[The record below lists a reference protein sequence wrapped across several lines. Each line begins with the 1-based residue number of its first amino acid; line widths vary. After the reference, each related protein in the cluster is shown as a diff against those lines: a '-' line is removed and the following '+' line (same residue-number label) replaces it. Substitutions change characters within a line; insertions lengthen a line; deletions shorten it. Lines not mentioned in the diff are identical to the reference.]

1 MIGRIVVTLLMTM
14 GIVVVGETTSVS
26 ADNTR
31 PTAGRGSSQS
41 QFWVKLRVN
50 TNSRHRPT
58 GVQHAD
64 RSPTST
70 ANAGPTNQLP
80 TLLYLFGSG
89 LQSMCGGGR
98 AVVACPA
105 TAADPPGAVPPQV
118 TPGLV
123 LTALRRIGLPGVQA
137 RTQPE
142 DKTLVNFP
150 TIFYADPRLVSR
162 TVTLLGRRVQ
172 IVATPQSFTWHYGD
186 GTSTRTSEPGAPYP
200 ATDITHNYKDAH
212 VTVRTSVDVAY
223 GGRFR
228 VGSGEWQTIPGSVTI
243 AGPLAP
249 LRVSEATAV
258 LSGNYQ

>member
-1 MIGRIVVTLLMTM
+1 MNNTKTILCALSIMVFGTVAGHPALADETRIRA
-14 GIVVVGETTSVS
+14 E
-26 ADNTR
+26 A
-31 PTAGRGSSQS
+31 QS
-41 QFWVKLRVN
+41 DFYSLSGNLRHA
-50 TNSRHRPT
+50 SRHSSKPPP
-58 GVQHAD
+58 AAAKISPAN
-64 RSPTST
+64 SPTST
-70 ANAGPTNQLP
+70 TELP

-105 TAADPPGAVPPQV
+105 TAADPPAAAPPQV

-137 RTQPE
+137 RTEPE